1 MSTTHKPTLV
11 TFRVFLIQCT
21 LAGLYRV
28 QQIQISNIRLQTSPT
43 LLGQKT
49 SVGNWNIMPWTFT
62 SDGMLLHTIFP
73 AYLQCQT
80 PHFSWEPK
88 ISGPNNVWPHTFR
101 ARLQYQAPTMSDP
114 TLIVRDYNIRPQNP
128 TLFVR
133 DYNIRPRQCQTPHFS
148 FETTISGSNNVR
160 PHAFRARIQYQA
172 PTMSDLKLFV
182 RDYNN
187 IRLLITLGDTFE
199 CHFLGNTSAE
209 QFYKPT
215 YQPFWGTYLLN
226 NMKNMTYIRFFS

>member
-28 QQIQISNIRLQTSPT
+28 QRIQISNIRLQTSPT

-62 SDGMLLHTIFP
+62 SHGMLLHTIFR

-80 PHFSWEPK
+80 DPTLFVGAYNIMPQQCLTTHFSCETT
-88 ISGPNNVWPHTFR
+88 ISGPNNVRPHTYRARLQCQAPKSHTFR

-114 TLIVRDYNIRPQNP
+114 TLFVWDNNIRLQ
-128 TLFVR
+128 
-133 DYNIRPRQCQTPHFS
+133 QCQTPCFS
-148 FETTISGSNNVR
+148 CENTISGPDNVR
-160 PHAFRARIQYQA
+160 PQAFRARLQ
-172 PTMSDLKLFV
+172 
-182 RDYNN
+182 
-187 IRLLITLGDTFE
+187 
-199 CHFLGNTSAE
+199 
-209 QFYKPT
+209 
-215 YQPFWGTYLLN
+215 
-226 NMKNMTYIRFFS
+226 

>member
-28 QQIQISNIRLQTSPT
+28 QRIQISNIRLQTSPT

-62 SDGMLLHTIFP
+62 SHGMLLHTIFR

-80 PHFSWEPK
+80 PRFSWEPK

-114 TLIVRDYNIRPQNP
+114 TLIVRDYN
-128 TLFVR
+128 
-133 DYNIRPRQCQTPHFS
+133 
-148 FETTISGSNNVR
+148 
-160 PHAFRARIQYQA
+160 
-172 PTMSDLKLFV
+172 
-182 RDYNN
+182 N

-199 CHFLGNTSAE
+199 CHFLGNISAE

-215 YQPFWGTYLLN
+215 YQPFWGVYLL
-226 NMKNMTYIRFFS
+226 KKHEEHDIYPIF

>member
-1 MSTTHKPTLV
+1 MSDPTLFV
-11 TFRVFLIQCT
+11 RD
-21 LAGLYRV
+21 Y
-28 QQIQISNIRLQTSPT
+28 NIRPRQ
-43 LLGQKT
+43 
-49 SVGNWNIMPWTFT
+49 
-62 SDGMLLHTIFP
+62 
-73 AYLQCQT
+73 YQT
-80 PHFSWEPK
+80 PRFSCATT
-88 ISGPNNVWPHTFR
+88 ISGPDNVRPHTFL
-101 ARLQYQAPTMSDP
+101 ARLQHQAPTMSDP
-114 TLIVRDYNIRPQNP
+114 TI
-128 TLFVR
+128 FVR

-199 CHFLGNTSAE
+199 CHFLGNISAE

-215 YQPFWGTYLLN
+215 YQPFWGVYLLN
-226 NMKNMTYIRFFS
+226 NMKNMTYHIRFFS